1 MEAGMDL
8 NEILQPGMHKEDT
21 FQVTDER
28 TAVQIG
34 SGASRVLATPWMI
47 AFMER
52 VSHGLLAAKLPPGYS
67 SVGVVVNVRHLAPTP
82 VDDMVR
88 VRAEIKSIEGWRVNF
103 HVEAWDSRE
112 QIGEGEHQRFVIDEQ
127 RFLNRAAAKRQ
138 PGNP

>member
-82 VDDMVR
+82 VDNMVR